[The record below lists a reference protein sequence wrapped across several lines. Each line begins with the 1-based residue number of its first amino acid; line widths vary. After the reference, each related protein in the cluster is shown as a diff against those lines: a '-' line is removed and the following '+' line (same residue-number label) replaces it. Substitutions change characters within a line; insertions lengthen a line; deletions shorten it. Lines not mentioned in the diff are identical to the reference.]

1 MPVAVKRPLRSRA
14 ASASDASGVQ
24 PHTASDLVAG
34 VFTRRGYGCAFP
46 FPIGEL
52 PTSMRGEPSVGGG
65 AMRVSGQES
74 GLPLKGT
81 AGLPMMQVEDQR
93 IRNAGRS
100 IHADR
105 DVGKSRLRRPITM
118 AMIINTNVAALNAQR
133 NLSNT
138 SSTMGKTLEK
148 LSSGLRINRAADDA
162 AGLAISEKMRAQ
174 VRGMQQGQRN
184 AQDGVS
190 MLQTAEGAL
199 NEVHTILQRVRELSV
214 QAGNSTLSSSD
225 RTAIGEEMV
234 ALRSE
239 IDNIASRTRFNGLN
253 LLNGSLAV
261 THDDGTATLDTD
273 TVTENGA
280 TVSVASIDVGNAD
293 ASATYTLA
301 DGGGGV
307 LSASVTSGGFTRS
320 ETFTVQDMGANG
332 TQDVTFEELGV
343 SFQLSHDAN
352 AGNVTGA
359 AIATG
364 LAGSTVVTTASSSA
378 SFRVGSEVGD
388 DITLS
393 FTDMRS
399 SALGNASKL
408 STLVADNSAV
418 STTAKADTLLA
429 SVDEAIGQ
437 VSTFRAVLGARQN
450 QLETA
455 INSIGVSVENLS
467 ASESRIRD
475 ADIAS
480 VSSQM
485 MTSQIMQQAGVSVL
499 AQANAA
505 PQSVLSLIG

>member
-1 MPVAVKRPLRSRA
+1 
-14 ASASDASGVQ
+14 
-24 PHTASDLVAG
+24 
-34 VFTRRGYGCAFP
+34 
-46 FPIGEL
+46 
-52 PTSMRGEPSVGGG
+52 
-65 AMRVSGQES
+65 
-74 GLPLKGT
+74 
-81 AGLPMMQVEDQR
+81 MMLMEDQR
-93 IRNAGRS
+93 IRNADSNLCRQGCREFT
-100 IHADR
+100 AEEAT
-105 DVGKSRLRRPITM
+105 PTM
-118 AMIINTNVAALNAQR
+118 GMIINTNVAALNAQR
-133 NLSNT
+133 NLSST
-138 SSTMGKTLEK
+138 SATMGKTLEK

-162 AGLAISEKMRAQ
+162 AGLAISEKMRSQ

-214 QAGNSTLSSSD
+214 QAGNPTLSSSD

-239 IDNIASRTRFNGLN
+239 IDNIAQRTRFNGLN

-261 THDDGTATLDTD
+261 TLDGSSTASGATA
-273 TVTENGA
+273 TENGG
-280 TVSVASIDVGNAD
+280 TVSVAGIDVGNAD
-293 ASATYTLA
+293 ANSTYTLTNA
-301 DGGGGV
+301 AAV
-307 LSASVTSGGFTRS
+307 LTATVTSGGFSRA

-332 TQDVTFEELGV
+332 TQDIIFEELGV
-343 SFQLSHDAN
+343 TVSLEHDAN

-359 AIATG
+359 VIAAG
-364 LAGSTVVTTASSSA
+364 LNNDTVVTTASSSA

-388 DITLS
+388 NITLS
-393 FTDMRS
+393 FDDMRS
-399 SALGNASKL
+399 SALGNGSKL
-408 STLVADNSAV
+408 STLIADNTAV
-418 STTAKADTLLA
+418 ATTADADTLLA
-429 SVDEAIGQ
+429 SIDTAIGQ

-455 INSIGVSVENLS
+455 INSLGVSVENLS